1 MALEEAELLKAL
13 QSEGFQINS
22 RTLRRV
28 RADLRLFSAYRW
40 PHKTAKTA
48 RRGFKWH
55 LEGDSS
61 WNHRRIWERDP
72 SLSYE
77 ESWLYYSKV
86 CQNLFVQESM
96 LIIRSHFIGI
106 ISEHY
111 TLLSFQMLYKVAF
124 MIFSGTRS
132 LYCTRTK
139 WALVCGW
146 IYEASAIGLC
156 YHWCI
161 FPLYCLD
168 IYWHSSSSRSKCCPP
183 ISWCCENHA
192 NAPKKITVRSR
203 YRDWANGW
211 SSF

>member
-77 ESWLYYSKV
+77 ESWLYYSKSFHRN
-86 CQNLFVQESM
+86 NLRALHLAVIPDAVQSCLHDLQRNKKPILHEDQMSSGLWMDIWSFSHRSM
-96 LIIRSHFIGI
+96 LPLMHIPAILFGYI
-106 ISEHY
+106 
-111 TLLSFQMLYKVAF
+111 LAFQLVQKQVLPANILMLWKP
-124 MIFSGTRS
+124 R
-132 LYCTRTK
+132 
-139 WALVCGW
+139 
-146 IYEASAIGLC
+146 
-156 YHWCI
+156 
-161 FPLYCLD
+161 
-168 IYWHSSSSRSKCCPP
+168 KC
-183 ISWCCENHA
+183 SQENYGQ
-192 NAPKKITVRSR
+192 ITVQRL
-203 YRDWANGW
+203 G
-211 SSF
+211 